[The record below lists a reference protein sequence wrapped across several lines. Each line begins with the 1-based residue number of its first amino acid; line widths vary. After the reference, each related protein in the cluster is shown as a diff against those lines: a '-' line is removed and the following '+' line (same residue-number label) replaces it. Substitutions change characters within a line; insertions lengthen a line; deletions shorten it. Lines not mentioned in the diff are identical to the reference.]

1 MASQKAWMGDLQ
13 AFLKEFPKS
22 DEAPDALLQL
32 ASANE
37 FNAEEDAAR
46 DLLHRSWPATSPPP
60 SRARRPP
67 VP

>member
-1 MASQKAWMGDLQ
+1 MADLKDFLEKYPKA
-13 AFLKEFPKS
+13 

-37 FNAEEDAAR
+37 FNAEEDEAKKYYDAAR
-46 DLLHRSWPATSPPP
+46 SRLPRHRAGQEG
-60 SRARRPP
+60 RR